1 MFLDPKQ
8 RDPTGPMDTF
18 HLVDQKP
25 KGPHSLQSLP
35 TDDGSRPSSQI
46 QTLQDRKGHPNCGLW
61 LGSVFWLNLLH
72 WGQQT
77 LNRKAIPTGSFQ
89 RTKYFLA
96 SKELPG
102 KGTRGPGKSGANC
115 TKHTQIRGFIWAH
128 STTRI
133 ASETP
138 PVRKVIFDSSTFKLN
153 VIRIGSPYLHLCR
166 EYN

>member
-1 MFLDPKQ
+1 MLLDPKQ

-72 WGQQT
+72 WGQYSTERQFLQGVFREQSISWHLKSCLERGQEDLGSQGPT
-77 LNRKAIPTGSFQ
+77 VQNIPRSE
-89 RTKYFLA
+89 A
-96 SKELPG
+96 SYEHTAPLELPL
-102 KGTRGPGKSGANC
+102 
-115 TKHTQIRGFIWAH
+115 KHLQ
-128 STTRI
+128 
-133 ASETP
+133 
-138 PVRKVIFDSSTFKLN
+138 
-153 VIRIGSPYLHLCR
+153 
-166 EYN
+166 